1 MPPKPTRLPEVTE
14 EDERMIREDSDHSS
28 EESGEDLFDEDMARD
43 YEPNERL
50 DNYDESQLDNQNY
63 DRIDPI
69 AREEAEKAM
78 RKRDRQRERR
88 MFRRQGIGETGRG
101 AQSSFST
108 VPKAYGIDLDSEGS
122 SLPLSMGTSDIPSTG
137 MSQPGS
143 GADIDFNTLQSQS
156 GPHFGEQED
165 GSEGNVKIGVAY
177 GQEGFHHE
185 LTQDRFDLTTI
196 TDPREAFLKVEVK
209 TEALRQLVEF
219 LVTFNPEGH
228 KPKDGNSYYADVI
241 KQRTNENKSSIEVR
255 YDHLYQ
261 FSNILAL
268 FLLEA
273 PKHILAIFDDAAT
286 HVVMLRYKHYYLVAS
301 QINVRISNLV
311 IEDPLAT
318 LRQKHLDSLIRTS
331 GVVTRRSGVF
341 TQAMNVKFTCLS
353 CQTVIGPFNA
363 IGDKIKIQHCEMCG
377 SKGPFLI
384 NEEGTVYRRYQ
395 RITLQESPNTLEP
408 GRLPRSKEVVLV
420 NDLIDSCKPGEE
432 IEVIGIYVNQ
442 YDAGMNRQ
450 NGFPVF
456 STRIEANRVALKQS
470 EQTGAG
476 SQLLTDEEEA
486 AITELSK
493 KPDIAERIFASVA
506 PSVYGNEELK
516 RAVCLAMVGG
526 TPGDRAEHRIRGD
539 INVLIVGDP
548 ATAKSQILKW
558 VELTGSRVVRTTGRG
573 ASAVGLTAAV
583 RKDPLTGEWTLEGG
597 ALVLAN
603 EGICLIDEFDKMT
616 DKDRTSLYEA
626 MEQQTISIS
635 KAGIVAVLKAE
646 CSVIAAA
653 NPIGSKFNPQKTFE
667 QNLEM
672 NSALLSRF
680 DLQCIVRDKINKE
693 VDERM
698 ADFVMKNHRRQHPD
712 YIPTENDPFD
722 RMPSSTN
729 SYDIIPQHILKK
741 YLQRAHIIQAR
752 LPTDFDEEML
762 KQLYPKI
769 RTVSNQVSGT
779 STATPRDLNAILRIS
794 VAFAKLRLSPQ
805 VTMGDVNNAVKTFLH
820 SFISTQTANA
830 RNRLRGEF
838 SEYIRPFGSDNVA
851 LVHLLR
857 QMEQE
862 AIKVNKARSG
872 TDVLVEIR
880 MGDFSNRARE
890 QNLSQDIDQFIRSKE
905 FKESGFNSINENG
918 VLKLVHR
925 VILK

>member
-14 EDERMIREDSDHSS
+14 EDERMIRDDSDHSS

-69 AREEAEKAM
+69 AREQAEKAM
-78 RKRDRQRERR
+78 RLRDRQRERR
-88 MFRRQGIGETGRG
+88 MFRRLWCRFGFRRF
-101 AQSSFST
+101 QSPT
-108 VPKAYGIDLDSEGS
+108 
-122 SLPLSMGTSDIPSTG
+122 
-137 MSQPGS
+137 
-143 GADIDFNTLQSQS
+143 
-156 GPHFGEQED
+156 EQED
-165 GSEGNVKIGVAY
+165 ISEGNIKMGVAY
-177 GQEGFHHE
+177 GQEGFRHE
-185 LTQDRFDLTTI
+185 LTQDRFDLRTI

-209 TEALRQLVEF
+209 TEALRKLVEF

-228 KPKDGNSYYADVI
+228 EPKDGNSYYVDVI

-261 FSNILAL
+261 FSDALAL

-286 HVVMLRYKHYYLVAS
+286 HVVMLRYKNYELIAS

-363 IGDKIKIQHCEMCG
+363 IGEKIKIQHCEMCG

-442 YDAGMNRQ
+442 YDAGINRQ

-456 STRIEANRVALKQS
+456 STRIEANRVALKSKTPLGS
-470 EQTGAG
+470 EG
-476 SQLLTDEEEA
+476 QLSTDEEEA
-486 AITELSK
+486 AINELSK

-526 TPGDRAEHRIRGD
+526 TPQTIIKASEKANGSTQKTETHHIRRD

-603 EGICLIDEFDKMT
+603 EGVCLIDEFDKMT

-635 KAGIVAVLKAE
+635 KAGIVAVLKAQ

-653 NPIGSKFNPQKTFE
+653 NPIGSKFNPQKSFE
-667 QNLEM
+667 QNIEM

-680 DLQCIVRDKINKE
+680 DLQCVVRDKINKE

-712 YIPTENDPFD
+712 YIPTEDDPFNQ
-722 RMPSSTN
+722 MPSSTN
-729 SYDIIPQHILKK
+729 SYDVIPQTLLKK
-741 YLQRAHIIQAR
+741 FLQRAQSIEAR
-752 LPTDFDEEML
+752 LPPDLDSDMIV
-762 KQLYPKI
+762 KLYPKLRI
-769 RTVSNQVSGT
+769 VTSQVSGT
-779 STATPRDLNAILRIS
+779 STATPRDLGAILRLS
-794 VAFAKLRLSPQ
+794 VRSSVSRLSPQ
-805 VTMGDVNNAVKTFLH
+805 VTMGDVNNAVKTYLH
-820 SFISTQTANA
+820 SIISTQTANT
-830 RNRLRGEF
+830 RNRLREEF
-838 SEYIRPFGSDNVA
+838 SEYIRPFGADHVA

-862 AIKVNKARSG
+862 AIKVNKAKSG
-872 TDVLVEIR
+872 TDVLVEIQ

-890 QNLSQDIDQFIRSKE
+890 QNLSEDIDQFIRSKE
-905 FKESGFNSINENG
+905 FKESGFTSIKENDG
-918 VLKLVHR
+918 IKLVHR